1 LAILLALAVASS
13 AGAESRR
20 SASRSTHHRATRVEP
35 AIRRARWR
43 WPVRKWPTSL
53 VPAARVL
60 RSQYTGTRRRPQIVG
75 GSGGV
80 QGQWPF
86 MAFIQHS
93 DSAGNPDFWCSG
105 TLVSSNVVLTAGHC
119 AVDETTGAALDPS
132 GYAVAT
138 GAVDWTNTANRQ
150 VSSVSQVNVYP
161 AFDPSGPT
169 HDAAL
174 LVLSSPLN
182 AAPIALW
189 ASGGLSAG
197 TSALIAGWG
206 MTSAGQASPTALLQW
221 APTVVQSATD
231 CRQKAALASFPYD
244 TSTNLCAVNPPTY
257 STGTCNGDSGGPLLA
272 QGASGTLVEIGLTS
286 VGPTDCNTQQP
297 DDFTAILPIASWVR
311 NEASAVAPVTSR
323 PTPSGAA
330 PAPSGPSTSG
340 TGSSA
345 GTTPAALPSMTF
357 PDARS
362 TRDKSSATCLRGS
375 LMSTPSSSRAPAS
388 QTFGSNAPSRSGQG
402 QTTTGG
408 AWPSTITP
416 GAPAQSTGPTG
427 TGPSGS
433 TTAAT
438 STRTTDAA
446 ARHTPTAAPGSGST
460 RLPGCQRPS
469 RVFLRRL
476 L

>member
-1 LAILLALAVASS
+1 MGGKLAALAILLALAVASS

-357 PDARS
+357 PDARKYARQVLGHVFARLPHEHTLKQS
-362 TRDKSSATCLRGS
+362 CARLSDIRVQCAFTFWSGPNDYWGSVAVYYYTGSAGTIYWTDRYRTKWVNDRCYFHTNHR
-375 LMSTPSSSRAPAS
+375 
-388 QTFGSNAPSRSGQG
+388 RSCA
-402 QTTTGG
+402 TH
-408 AWPSTITP
+408 PN
-416 GAPAQSTGPTG
+416 
-427 TGPSGS
+427 SGS
-433 TTAAT
+433 W
-438 STRTTDAA
+438 
-446 ARHTPTAAPGSGST
+446 
-460 RLPGCQRPS
+460 
-469 RVFLRRL
+469 
-476 L
+476 